1 MFFGIFMFLCDFSWL
16 SCLLLPAERKY
27 SFFRKLSSRLVND
40 ISKSIKTDFYT
51 FLRCLKSSL
60 LLWNTKVVKKQYFY
74 VFYLNRSAY
83 WFFDTKNLENMYFL
97 CFFLTTYIYSLWSY
111 FSKSSNTPNL
121 PQQKHPEM
129 YFSCKGC
136 HGPLCLLSFLS
147 GALCLLCFWDKISK
161 ICGFCVYSHNNNV
174 TFTHCILRVLVWINL
189 ELVAFVNHPRWP
201 RSSWVCSAIA
211 GLLKSRCKS
220 R

>member
-1 MFFGIFMFLCDFSWL
+1 
-16 SCLLLPAERKY
+16 
-27 SFFRKLSSRLVND
+27 
-40 ISKSIKTDFYT
+40 
-51 FLRCLKSSL
+51 
-60 LLWNTKVVKKQYFY
+60 
-74 VFYLNRSAY
+74 
-83 WFFDTKNLENMYFL
+83 MYFL

-211 GLLKSRCKS
+211 GLLSLSTASHDASHDNSLEWGDLIRLKRRVKIYWVSTEYNPDIVLKKHQWS
-220 R
+220 NFTSI